1 LFNRVIKTPAGL
13 YKYSWSEIFLVGAV
27 FTKELGSRNLAGID
41 FDYLGYP
48 FFILYF
54 FLYFGRIVRLN
65 AAPFGLYL
73 YFIFTSLISITWL
86 NLPLTG
92 FFKQIIPIIVI
103 LSVSF
108 TVLKNRSLVNVFE
121 LYVKITFWTAIFGL
135 IQVLLAING
144 IYVLT
149 IEKWRLDS
157 IAYEPSHYAAI
168 LLPAL
173 VYCFLNI
180 KRYKLY
186 FTVMLAALILTFNL
200 TAYFVF
206 LTIFFIVSVHPLYLL
221 VTVPLAY
228 YMFFYILPN
237 FSKDFS
243 DRFFETYD
251 TFVGRKSILNARLNV
266 NSTTLSFY
274 SNFEVA
280 KFTLGKSP
288 LLGSGLGGHEEM
300 YYRRFANTAFQA
312 NYYYGLNA
320 KAAHSLSIRIL
331 SELGLVGSALY
342 LYTLVKSVLFARRG
356 IHYAISLGCLS
367 HFLCKFFK
375 LGGYI
380 DYGTPFFLT
389 ILLLNARG
397 SFASQSQK
405 SAAPRERHR
414 VVSVQPAS

>member
-1 LFNRVIKTPAGL
+1 LFSRIIKTSTGR
-13 YKYSWSEIFLVGAV
+13 YKYSWAEIFLVAAI
-27 FTKELGSRNLAGID
+27 FTKELGSWNVYGID
-41 FDYLGYP
+41 FDFLGYP

-65 AAPFGLYL
+65 ASPFGLYL
-73 YFIFTSLISITWL
+73 YFILSSLISITWL
-86 NLPLTG
+86 NLSMSN

-103 LSVSF
+103 LSVTF
-108 TVLKNRSLVNVFE
+108 TVLKNRSVINVFE
-121 LYVKITFWTAIFGL
+121 LYVKFTFWTAIFGL
-135 IQVLLAING
+135 IQISLAVNG

-149 IEKWRLDS
+149 IEKWRVDS

-168 LLPAL
+168 LLPAV
-173 VYCFLNI
+173 VYCFLNL
-180 KRYKLY
+180 KRYKRY
-186 FTVMLAALILTFNL
+186 FIVMATTLILTFNL

-228 YMFFYILPN
+228 YMFFYMLPN

-243 DRFFETYD
+243 DRFYETYD
-251 TFVGRKSILNARLNV
+251 TFLGKKSILNARLDV

-274 SNFEVA
+274 SNFDVA
-280 KFTLGKSP
+280 QFTLGQSP

-331 SELGLVGSALY
+331 SELGLVGAVLY
-342 LYTLVKSVLFARRG
+342 VYTLVKSVLLARRG
-356 IHYAISLGCLS
+356 IYYAISLSCIS

-380 DYGTPFFLT
+380 DYGTPFFFT
-389 ILLLNARG
+389 ILILNARA
-397 SFASQSQK
+397 SFASQTQK
-405 SAAPRERHR
+405 SASRKPENNI
-414 VVSVQPAS
+414 VPVQPAS

>member
-1 LFNRVIKTPAGL
+1 V
-13 YKYSWSEIFLVGAV
+13 Y
-27 FTKELGSRNLAGID
+27 GID
-41 FDYLGYP
+41 FDFLGYT

-54 FLYFGRIVRLN
+54 FFYIGRIIRLK
-65 AAPFGLYL
+65 ATPAGLYL
-73 YFIFTSLISITWL
+73 YFIFSSLASIIWL
-86 NLPLTG
+86 NLSLDG
-92 FFKQIIPIIVI
+92 FLKQIIPIVVI
-103 LSVSF
+103 LSVTF
-108 TVLKNRSLVNVFE
+108 TVFKSGNLINIFE
-121 LYVKITFWTAIFGL
+121 LYVKFTFWTAVFGL
-135 IQVLLAING
+135 IQVALELNG

-149 IEKWRLDS
+149 VEKWRLDS
-157 IAYEPSHYAAI
+157 IAYEPSHYASI

-180 KRYKLY
+180 KRFKLY

-228 YMFFYILPN
+228 YMFFYMLPN

-243 DRFFETYD
+243 DRFYETYD
-251 TFVGRKSILNARLNV
+251 TFSGKKSILTARLDV

-280 KFTLGKSP
+280 KFTLEKSP

-300 YYRRFANTAFQA
+300 YYRRFANSAFQA
-312 NYYYGLNA
+312 NYYYELNA
-320 KAAHSLSIRIL
+320 KSAHSLSVRIL
-331 SELGLVGSALY
+331 SELGLVGSVLY

-356 IHYAISLGCLS
+356 IYYAISLGCLS

-380 DYGTPFFLT
+380 DYGTPFFFT
-389 ILLLNARG
+389 ILILNAG
-397 SFASQSQK
+397 ASFASQTQK
-405 SAAPRERHR
+405 SAARKPRNSI
-414 VVSVQPAS
+414 VPVQPAS

>member
-280 KFTLGKSP
+280 KLGKSP

-380 DYGTPFFLT
+380 DYGTPFFFT

-414 VVSVQPAS
+414 VVPVQPAS

>member
-1 LFNRVIKTPAGL
+1 LFNRVIKTPSGL
-13 YKYSWSEIFLVGAV
+13 YKFTWSEIFLVAAV
-27 FTKELGSRNLAGID
+27 FTKELGTRNLGGID
-41 FDYLGYP
+41 FDWLGYP

-65 AAPFGLYL
+65 ASPFGLYL
-73 YFIFTSLISITWL
+73 YFILSSLISITWL
-86 NLPLTG
+86 NLSMSN
-92 FFKQIIPIIVI
+92 FFKQIIPLIVI
-103 LSVSF
+103 LSVTF

-121 LYVKITFWTAIFGL
+121 LYVKFTFWTAIFGL
-135 IQVLLAING
+135 IQISLAING

-149 IEKWRLDS
+149 IEKWRVDS

-168 LLPAL
+168 LLPAV
-173 VYCFLNI
+173 VYCFLNLKRF
-180 KRYKLY
+180 KRY
-186 FTVMLAALILTFNL
+186 FIVMATTLILTFNL

-228 YMFFYILPN
+228 YMFFYMLPN

-243 DRFFETYD
+243 DRFYETYD
-251 TFVGRKSILNARLNV
+251 TFLGKKSILNARLDV

-274 SNFEVA
+274 SNFDVA
-280 KFTLGKSP
+280 QFTLSQSP

-331 SELGLVGSALY
+331 SELGLVGAVLY
-342 LYTLVKSVLFARRG
+342 VYTLVKSVLFARKG
-356 IHYAISLGCLS
+356 IYYAISLACLS

-380 DYGTPFFLT
+380 DYGTPFFFT
-389 ILLLNARG
+389 ILILNARA
-397 SFASQSQK
+397 SFASQTQK
-405 SAAPRERHR
+405 STSRKPENNI
-414 VVSVQPAS
+414 VPVQQAS

>member
-1 LFNRVIKTPAGL
+1 LFNRIIKTPVGF
-13 YKYSWSEIFLVGAV
+13 YKFTWSEIFLVGAV
-27 FTKELGSRNLAGID
+27 FTKELGTRNLGGID

-65 AAPFGLYL
+65 ASPVGLYL
-73 YFIFTSLISITWL
+73 YFVLSSLISITWL
-86 NLPLTG
+86 NLSLAS
-92 FFKQIIPIIVI
+92 FFKQIVPIIVI

-108 TVLKNRSLVNVFE
+108 TVLKNRSLINVFE
-121 LYVKITFWTAIFGL
+121 LYVKFTFWTAIFGL
-135 IQVLLAING
+135 IQVALALNG

-180 KRYKLY
+180 KRFKMY

-200 TAYFVF
+200 TAYIVF
-206 LTIFFIVSVHPLYLL
+206 LAIFTIVSVHPLYVLI
-221 VTVPLAY
+221 TVPLAY
-228 YMFFYILPN
+228 YMFFYMLPN

-243 DRFFETYD
+243 ERFYDTYD
-251 TFVGRKSILNARLNV
+251 TFSGRRSILNARLDV

-280 KFTLGKSP
+280 RFTLEQSP

-331 SELGLVGSALY
+331 SELGIVGAGMY
-342 LYTLVKSVLFARRG
+342 VYTLVKSVLFARKG
-356 IHYAISLGCLS
+356 VYYAISLACLS

-380 DYGTPFFLT
+380 DYGTPFFFT
-389 ILLLNARG
+389 ILLLNARA

-405 SAAPRERHR
+405 STAPKPATST
-414 VVSVQPAS
+414 VSVQPAS